1 MKLNKCYFYFLFF
14 LFFFFNLSSSTLE
27 ANDIKIETKLLLKDI
42 KYVDKISIYD
52 NIIVDDSIGINV
64 YDISSNTYIQI
75 YDSGIRPAIYGDLI
89 AFRIGNFTTNQIY
102 CYNISNGSGKIISN
116 TSGNW
121 GDPDIYKN
129 LIVALGTYDS
139 VNEHIF
145 LYNLSNSTEIPICTN
160 NASQRNPKIWGN
172 YVVWQD
178 NRNGNWDVYMY
189 DLEKHEETQLTS
201 GINYSSGATINNGKI
216 VWLEAKNEEKGNLIL
231 YDINKKTKTNITE
244 YVKSGWGHH
253 DLWGDNVIWTKNTI
267 LSIYN
272 IKRKTEYNLEMVNL
286 SLISG
291 IDIWENRIV
300 VAGLARNGGEDIYLV
315 EFELHPDD
323 TPSDSISGKAVLA
336 GLVLLLVVAGSLMWL
351 YFYAKALRSKP
362 DDAVISGVL
371 EADAGKRREAEGGKE
386 EAGGKAGGSNSPRRR
401 EEEHKTRR
409 MNKTCMQEKQE

>member
-1 MKLNKCYFYFLFF
+1 VGVKRG
-14 LFFFFNLSSSTLE
+14 
-27 ANDIKIETKLLLKDI
+27 
-42 KYVDKISIYD
+42 IY
-52 NIIVDDSIGINV
+52 
-64 YDISSNTYIQI
+64 
-75 YDSGIRPAIYGDLI
+75 L
-89 AFRIGNFTTNQIY
+89 
-102 CYNISNGSGKIISN
+102 YNISNSSSIKLADGGGEIEVFEKLVIWTFGEYNWLAIYN
-116 TSGNW
+116 TSSSSTIILNKTTYAPNLYKECIVYFYNERGNTNS
-121 GDPDIYKN
+121 D
-129 LIVALGTYDS
+129 
-139 VNEHIF
+139 IF

-160 NASQRNPKIWGN
+160 NATQRNPKIWGN

-315 EFELHPDD
+315 EFELPPDD

-386 EAGGKAGGSNSPRRR
+386 ETGGSNSPRR
-401 EEEHKTRR
+401 K
-409 MNKTCMQEKQE
+409 